1 MDKLG
6 KIRRQHLKER
16 LKISKIAKF
25 ESDLVKTGDD
35 IAPQSGEILQ
45 TFVWW
50 GHKLRPLNTH
60 QFKFGNLTNF
70 KALFPVVLTGFSSLD
85 NVKS

>member
-1 MDKLG
+1 MLG

-25 ESDLVKTGDD
+25 ESDLVKAGDD
-35 IAPQSGEILQ
+35 ITPQSSKILQ

-50 GHKLRPLNTH
+50 VAQTCLNIFTDV
-60 QFKFGNLTNF
+60 KVV
-70 KALFPVVLTGFSSLD
+70 FPVLLTGH
-85 NVKS
+85 